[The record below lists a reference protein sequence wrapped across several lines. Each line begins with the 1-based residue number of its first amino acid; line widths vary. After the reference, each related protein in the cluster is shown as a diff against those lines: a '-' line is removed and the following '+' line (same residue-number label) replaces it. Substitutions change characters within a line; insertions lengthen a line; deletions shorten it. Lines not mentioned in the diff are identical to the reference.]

1 LTWSHSLAFG
11 HRIYDG
17 GIRGRSGPMAVSA
30 GHQVVAAAVAVI
42 ASLSEQLVVLE
53 VALTQAFSAHWDAGI
68 MQSQP
73 GLGVVLGAAL
83 LRCAGPGHAE
93 AAISVLD
100 QIANASSSNASATRR
115 LIRSSTA
122 SS

>member
-1 LTWSHSLAFG
+1 MG
-11 HRIYDG
+11 R
-17 GIRGRSGPMAVSA
+17 RGYRLEFRRKIQDLVEA
-30 GHQVVAAAVAVI
+30 GRPI
-42 ASLSEQLVVLE
+42 AE
-53 VALTQAFSAHWDAGI
+53 V
-68 MQSQP
+68 
-73 GLGVVLGAAL
+73 AAL

-100 QIANASSSNASATRR
+100 QIANASSSNSSATRQ